1 MIPFHALLN
10 LLPPVALTLVRA
22 SLDTGDAPPPGELRK
37 MVLEHLR
44 QIKADLAGDP
54 QVAEMVY
61 QIVNSAI
68 TT

>member
-22 SLDTGDAPPPGELRK
+22 SLDTGHAPTGEFRTA
-37 MVLEHLR
+37 VLEHFR

-54 QVAEMVY
+54 QVAELVY
-61 QIVNSAI
+61 QIVNSTV

>member
-1 MIPFHALLN
+1 MIPFHALLS

-22 SLDTGDAPPPGELRK
+22 SLDTGDAPPPGEFRK
-37 MVLEHLR
+37 AVLEHLR

-54 QVAEMVY
+54 LLAELVY
-61 QIVNSAI
+61 QIVNSTL